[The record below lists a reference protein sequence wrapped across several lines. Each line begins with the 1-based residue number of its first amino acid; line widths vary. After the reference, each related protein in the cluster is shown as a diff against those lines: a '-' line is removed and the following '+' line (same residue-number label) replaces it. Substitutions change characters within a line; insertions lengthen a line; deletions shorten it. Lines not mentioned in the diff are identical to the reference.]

1 MESEERKEHT
11 HKKKNRRN
19 IVVRLP
25 SKSIFFSLPIFFSF
39 PFQTFFFLPRVLIGF
54 DSCCGQTPVRLVLFL
69 VQLLHTSFLLSSFPG
84 LPLPNLLYS
93 SYTAATI
100 DSRLVPYLI
109 PDQTFSSFPFF
120 SFFVR
125 FLLRLFHY
133 FLLHFLRSV
142 LYFILFLRER
152 E

>member
-1 MESEERKEHT
+1 
-11 HKKKNRRN
+11 N

-120 SFFVR
+120 FFLFRSLFPSSFSLLSFTFSSFSFV
-125 FLLRLFHY
+125 F
-133 FLLHFLRSV
+133 
-142 LYFILFLRER
+142 YFIFKGKGVALS
-152 E
+152 